1 MTTSRLEAFSDGVF
15 AIAITLLI
23 LDIKVPE
30 VHHDLAHALWHQWP
44 NYAAFLISFM
54 VIGIMWV
61 NHHAMLVPV
70 ARVDRPLLFLNLGL
84 LLTVVVIP
92 FPTSLFARY
101 VRAGADSHVAAAVYG
116 AVMLTAAIFF
126 NTIWWWI
133 SRGPQ
138 LVHDHVDH
146 VAARAQLRRFSI
158 GIYVYAATILIAFI
172 SAPVALAM
180 HFVIAVYYVVD
191 RLATDSDGAPAAAP

>member
-23 LDIKVPE
+23 LDVKVPE
-30 VHHDLAHALWHQWP
+30 VEHGLAHALRLQWP

-92 FPTSLFARY
+92 FAAALFARY
-101 VRAGADSHVAAAVYG
+101 VRAGSDSHVAAAVYG
-116 AVMLTAAIFF
+116 SVMFVAAIFF

-146 VAARAQLRRFSI
+146 VAARSQLRRFSI
-158 GIYVYAATILIAFI
+158 GIYVYAATILVAFI
-172 SAPVALAM
+172 SAPVVLAA
-180 HFVIAVYYVVD
+180 HFVVAVYYVVD
-191 RLATDSDGAPAAAP
+191 RLATDAEGAAAS

>member
-1 MTTSRLEAFSDGVF
+1 VTTGRLEAFSDGVF

-30 VHHDLAHALWHQWP
+30 VHHGLAHALRLQWP
-44 NYAAFLISFM
+44 NYAAFLVSFM

-70 ARVDRPLLFLNLGL
+70 ETVDRPLLFLNLGL

-92 FPTSLFARY
+92 WAAGLFARY
-101 VRAGADSHVAAAVYG
+101 VRAGTDSHVAAAVYG
-116 AVMLTAAIFF
+116 AVMFTAAIFF

-138 LVHDHVDH
+138 LVYADVDH
-146 VAARAQLRRFSI
+146 VAARGQLKRFSV
-158 GIYVYAATILIAFI
+158 GLYVYAATIVLAFV
-172 SAPVALAM
+172 SAPITLAV
-180 HFVIAVYYVVD
+180 HFAIAVYYVVD
-191 RLATDSDGAPAAAP
+191 RLAVEADSPSPA